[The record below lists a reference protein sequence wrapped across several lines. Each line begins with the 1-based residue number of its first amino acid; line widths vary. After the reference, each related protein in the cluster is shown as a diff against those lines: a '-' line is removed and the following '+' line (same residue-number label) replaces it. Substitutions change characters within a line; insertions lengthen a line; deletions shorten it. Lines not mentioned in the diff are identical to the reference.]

1 MSGTDERTP
10 RRRALR
16 RARRSDIPAP
26 RAAAEPRPSASP
38 LAHARGLLVRS
49 EDGTE
54 LHVETFG
61 PDDAPTL
68 LLVHGWTCAIR
79 FWSAQI
85 TALAREFRVVAFDL
99 RGHGRS
105 APAVSGDYCPDAFA
119 ADISAVLDAV
129 LRPGEQAVV
138 VGHSLGAMSIAAWA
152 RRFPEQVTR
161 RAAAIAMLSTGL
173 GDLVTVSTIAGA
185 VNRFS
190 ALKRPVGGRL
200 LGAALPVPK
209 RAGRALTKAV
219 RYVALNPDATDE
231 QVAICEDMFRA
242 CKGRVRGACGEQLA
256 RLDLHDAAELL
267 TVPTLVLVGARD
279 KLTPVAHARRLAE
292 SLPRLTEMVV
302 LPIVG
307 HMTPIE
313 SPGEVN
319 GHLSKLVRTHL
330 VAPVT
335 WTSAVAETPAIVLSE
350 ADGRERELLD
360 V

>member
-1 MSGTDERTP
+1 MVVS
-10 RRRALR
+10 
-16 RARRSDIPAP
+16 
-26 RAAAEPRPSASP
+26 
-38 LAHARGLLVRS
+38 S

-54 LHVETFG
+54 LHVEVFG
-61 PDDAPTL
+61 PEDAPTL

-85 TALAREFRVVAFDL
+85 SALAREFRVVAFDL

-105 APAVSGDYCPDAFA
+105 APATTGNYRPGAFA
-119 ADISAVLDAV
+119 ADITAVLDAV
-129 LRPGEQAVV
+129 LRPGEKAVIA
-138 VGHSLGAMSIAAWA
+138 GHSLGAMSIAAWA
-152 RRFPEQVTR
+152 QRFPEQVGR
-161 RAAAIAMLSTGL
+161 RSAAVAMLSTGL

-209 RAGRALTKAV
+209 RAGKALTRAV
-219 RYVALNPDATDE
+219 RYVALNPDASDE
-231 QVAICEDMFRA
+231 QVAVCEEMFRS
-242 CKGRVRGACGEQLA
+242 CKGAVRGACGEQLA

-279 KLTPVAHARRLAE
+279 KLTPLAHARRLAE
-292 SLPRLTEMVV
+292 SLPTLTEMVV

-330 VAPVT
+330 VADR
-335 WTSAVAETPAIVLSE
+335 PAIVPS
-350 ADGRERELLD
+350 GRGEQEPVLLNA
-360 V
+360 